1 MTSETHITKTMSTQ
15 RDNKL
20 RTHNSVGLTI
30 VPKFSLFD

>member
-1 MTSETHITKTMSTQ
+1 MTSGTHITIAMSTQ

-20 RTHNSVGLTI
+20 RTHNSVGLTS